1 MFDSLGCSI
10 KTGLYFSCDLI
21 AACIQLIINST
32 NIVSNEIIPFNV
44 RLCLV
49 DRSLSDNNSQKQSS
63 SDSSI
68 RHKSLDMQYYRM
80 KLSISIDEYTSS
92 IIIDDILLTLNELKS
107 HIDDYISIDHIEL
120 ILDSLTNYLLN
131 GNKQLIEQTY
141 EFILKYI
148 EKYPQHSLIFYSTYI
163 KCILSRNLIVFQMA
177 IEHFSH
183 FIIYFQSKSNEL
195 FYILLKQGLINK
207 IDVTTSITQAIRLL
221 NLHRYDPITY
231 TNLTSTISSKI
242 ATLTTTATT
251 TTMTTND

>member
-1 MFDSLGCSI
+1 
-10 KTGLYFSCDLI
+10 
-21 AACIQLIINST
+21 
-32 NIVSNEIIPFNV
+32 
-44 RLCLV
+44 
-49 DRSLSDNNSQKQSS
+49 
-63 SDSSI
+63 
-68 RHKSLDMQYYRM
+68 M

-92 IIIDDILLTLNELKS
+92 IIIDDILLILNELKS
-107 HIDDYISIDHIEL
+107 HIDDYLSIDHIEL
-120 ILDSLTNYLLN
+120 ILDSITNYLLS

-163 KCILSRNLIVFQMA
+163 KCILSKNLIVFQMA

-183 FIIYFQSKSNEL
+183 FIIYFQSKTHEL

-231 TNLTSTISSKI
+231 TNLTSTISSKLAI
-242 ATLTTTATT
+242 ATT
-251 TTMTTND
+251 TTTTTTTTTND

>member
-1 MFDSLGCSI
+1 LFFYLDSNSI
-10 KTGLYFSCDLI
+10 S
-21 AACIQLIINST
+21 ST
-32 NIVSNEIIPFNV
+32 EIIPFDV

-49 DRSLSDNNSQKQSS
+49 DRSFSDNSSKQSL

-68 RHKSLDMQYYRM
+68 RNKSIDIQHYRN
-80 KLSISIDEYTSS
+80 KFSLSIDEYTSS

-107 HIDDYISIDHIEL
+107 HIDNYLPIDHIEL
-120 ILDSLTNYLLN
+120 IIDSLTNYLLN

-148 EKYPQHSLIFYSTYI
+148 EKYPQHSLRFYSTYN
-163 KCILSRNLIVFQMA
+163 KCLLSTNSIVFQMA

-195 FYILLKQGLINK
+195 FSLLLKQGLINK

-231 TNLTSTISSKI
+231 THS
-242 ATLTTTATT
+242 
-251 TTMTTND
+251 TTMTTTND